1 MVFYKKD
8 GYFTENVAKSG
19 CLGGFS
25 VENKKIYEHPTVE
38 VTYFA
43 LADILTTSGNIE
55 LPEIGWG
62 Q

>member
-1 MVFYKKD
+1 M
-8 GYFTENVAKSG
+8 
-19 CLGGFS
+19 
-25 VENKKIYEHPTVE
+25 ENKKIYEHPTVE

-43 LADILTTSGNIE
+43 VADILTTSGNIE